1 MIYQSIKASNY
12 KALIEGVFFSA
23 ILVILVFPDVIFNEG
38 SLRITDQIFG
48 YKVSS
53 LIEFSRTTGWWGG
66 YHDNGGASFQ
76 AEPMMEF
83 MLHSISE
90 GQSPYWN
97 PYSSGGALGPETLVD
112 QKFSLFTVLYAVF
125 GGGSGVYNFLLISIY
140 FASLLFMYLTVRD
153 MLDLSM
159 LSAVSACVFFL
170 LNGFSVA
177 NIGSN
182 VIQSYLYIPMCIYF
196 SLFFFREKTSVSAF
210 FVVVSFAIFIS
221 CTFMPTTITSFLA
234 IYTIVI
240 GFLFTPSIGTKV
252 NYKGVIVEISQH
264 LFLVVLSVLL
274 MSFLYFPIFES
285 VISSGTVSDYS
296 NRIFFPLF
304 FPQAIASLYS
314 PSHFYESYNAMEH
327 NALYWEAMNG
337 FRSVPGNTVYH
348 LGVFGIALA
357 GCSLF
362 SGNQRFRKLA
372 VVSFAII
379 LFVFARLFDVTPIS
393 FLLSKIP
400 VFGSLGAHYWWPA
413 IIVPTAFLVALGVEN
428 IRNVSAKLP
437 PVIILL
443 LSGVGSLFY
452 VYELYGLQEPNLDFK
467 VNSLYILIFF
477 FFSSMLLIT
486 LTKVKKLH
494 NYTNTVLIV
503 LVICMFVELFYSSKM
518 MRLQR
523 NDYFLNPHA
532 EITFLKTNV
541 GQYRTMN
548 FGQTGLRPELGSAFQ
563 IQEITSMNQGVLPE
577 FLSYYYSTV
586 DLEIPQRFGYH
597 STMMPDGAFPT
608 TLLIK
613 DKPELNKINLDKL
626 SLLGVKYI
634 TIPAHYSNYASY
646 FDNAGYRKVFD
657 SPTSF
662 IFENT
667 NVLPRAFII
676 DPRYLNENQSLRSG
690 YESALNEVKIDKY
703 ENTKV
708 NLSGYSENGGVVV
721 LTDNFHENWNVTLN
735 GMQVGIS
742 KVEGLFRGVLVSK
755 GEFEIKMSY
764 EPKTLIVSK
773 VTSLLVLIALFALLL
788 FRSRIDAY
796 LSKREFGVSY
806 VD

>member
-1 MIYQSIKASNY
+1 MIYQAIKINNY
-12 KALIEGVFFSA
+12 KTLVEGVFFSA
-23 ILVILVFPDVIFNEG
+23 ILILMVFPDVIFNEG

-53 LIEFSRTTGWWGG
+53 LIEFARTTGWWGG

-112 QKFSLFTVLYAVF
+112 QKFSLLTILYAIL
-125 GGGSGVYNFLLISIY
+125 GGGSLIYNIISMLVYF
-140 FASLLFMYLTVRD
+140 FSLLFMYLIVRSV
-153 MLDLSM
+153 LKFSILS
-159 LSAVSACVFFL
+159 SVAGCVFFL

-177 NIGSN
+177 NMGSN
-182 VIQSYLYIPMCIYF
+182 IIQSYFYIPMCIYF
-196 SLFFFREKTSVSAF
+196 SFILFERFTSVR
-210 FVVVSFAIFIS
+210 VVAVILSFAILLS
-221 CTFMPTTITSFLA
+221 CTFMPTTITSFLS
-234 IYTIVI
+234 IYTIII
-240 GFLFTPSIGTKV
+240 GFLFSRL
-252 NYKGVIVEISQH
+252 YKSDGWRGVFKYLLQH
-264 LFLVVLSVLL
+264 VFLVVLSVLL
-274 MSFLYFPIFES
+274 VSFIYFPIFENIS
-285 VISSGTVSDYS
+285 SSGTISDYS
-296 NRIFFPLF
+296 KRIFFPLYFPNAISSF
-304 FPQAIASLYS
+304 FS
-314 PSHFYESYNAMEH
+314 PSHFFESYNAMEPG
-327 NALYWEAMNG
+327 ALYWIG
-337 FRSVPGNTVYH
+337 SRSFPGNTVYH
-348 LGVFGIALA
+348 LGIVGISLLSCAFLVK
-357 GCSLF
+357 GNKYNYLVLF
-362 SGNQRFRKLA
+362 SLITILLVLCRMFDAPFIGS
-372 VVSFAII
+372 VVSKLPII
-379 LFVFARLFDVTPIS
+379 
-393 FLLSKIP
+393 
-400 VFGSLGAHYWWPA
+400 GSLGAHYWWPA
-413 IIVPTAFLVALGVEN
+413 IIVPSTFLIVVGVEN
-428 IRNVSAKLP
+428 LKSGTAKVI
-437 PVIILL
+437 PVIATSLL
-443 LSGVGSLFY
+443 GIAGLSY
-452 VYELYGLQEPNLDFK
+452 VYNMYGLQEPNVNFK
-467 VNSLYILIFF
+467 LMSLYIIAFLFV
-477 FFSSMLLIT
+477 FSILLIT
-486 LTKVKKLH
+486 LIKLEKLKSH
-494 NYTNTVLIV
+494 SHLLLLV
-503 LVICMFVELFYSSKM
+503 LVVGLFVELFYSSKM

-523 NDYFLNPHA
+523 NDYFVNPPH
-532 EITFLKTNV
+532 EITFLKTNAKY
-541 GQYRTMN
+541 YRTMN

-577 FLSYYYSTV
+577 FLDYYYSTI

-613 DKPELNKINLDKL
+613 DTPELNKINLDKL

-646 FDNAGYRKVFD
+646 FDNIGYRKVFD

-676 DPRYLNENQSLRSG
+676 EPRYLSENQSLRSG

-773 VTSLLVLIALFALLL
+773 VTSLLVLIALFTLLI
-788 FRSRIDAY
+788 FRNRVDTY